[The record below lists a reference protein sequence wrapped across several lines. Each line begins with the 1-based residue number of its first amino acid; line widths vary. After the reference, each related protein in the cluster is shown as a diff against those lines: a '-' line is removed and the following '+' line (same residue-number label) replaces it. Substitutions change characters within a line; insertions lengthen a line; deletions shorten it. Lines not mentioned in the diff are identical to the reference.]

1 MGHHAHTPAPHQ
13 HADSWHHHTAAEG
26 VPQHEHLAVINT
38 MSLAKWFVILVV
50 ALVTV
55 IIVISVYFTSAV
67 TRMKAARIETN
78 ALSAEVSHEKARTAA
93 ILSTGKD
100 PQGVSVQL
108 PIDQAMDRVVTR
120 YQNRE

>member
-1 MGHHAHTPAPHQ
+1 MGHHARTPAPHE
-13 HADSWHHHTAAEG
+13 HADSWHHHVAAEG
-26 VPQHEHLAVINT
+26 VPQREHLAVVNT

-50 ALVTV
+50 ALVAV

-100 PQGVSVQL
+100 PQGVSLRV
-108 PIDQAMDRVVTR
+108 PIDQAMDQIVTR
-120 YQNRE
+120 YQSRR